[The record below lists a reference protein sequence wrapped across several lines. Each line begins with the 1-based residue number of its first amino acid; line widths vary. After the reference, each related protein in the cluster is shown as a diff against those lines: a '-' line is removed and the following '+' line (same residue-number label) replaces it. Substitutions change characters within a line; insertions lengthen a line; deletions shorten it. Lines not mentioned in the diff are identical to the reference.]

1 MRNKP
6 IFYFANQTSMAEHGR
21 EVELYIREHV
31 NIETINPFFSQDG
44 TPTPEIASMLRG
56 EKPTEN
62 PFEVTARDL
71 NKIREVDGI
80 IAYLSK
86 NELCIG
92 TAWEMAKC
100 VEMLGKPLYIIS
112 VVNEEFSYLLGEV
125 EASNLADGA
134 KEALYKWIGPK
145 SIVGHPFPI
154 HFGVPVFTSKEEFVE
169 WAVKRWGA
177 PLEVA

>member
-6 IFYFANQTSMAEHGR
+6 VFYFANQTSMAEHGR
-21 EVELYIREHV
+21 EVELFIKQNV
-31 NIETINPFFSQDG
+31 NINTVSPFFNQDG

-56 EKPTEN
+56 ERPTEN

-71 NKIREVDGI
+71 NKVREVDGI

-112 VVNEEFSYLLGEV
+112 EVNETFKPLLDEV
-125 EASNLADGA
+125 EQSNLSDTA
-134 KEALYKWIGPK
+134 KEILYKWIGPK
-145 SIVGHPFPI
+145 SVKSHPFPI
-154 HFGVPVFTSKEEFVE
+154 HFGVAVFSSKEEFVE